1 MKKWAWILAILAIIV
16 AVYYDLSRGSLPV
29 IGSEETTVEE
39 EVDDEEDEDLD
50 ENVFYDDTVAIEVEP
65 GQSLL
70 TIIEQLHEDGY
81 DAPVDHVKS
90 DFEHLNDGILSDE
103 IRAGD
108 VYTFPIYEN

>member
-1 MKKWAWILAILAIIV
+1 MKKWIWILAILAIIV

-29 IGSEETTVEE
+29 VGSEETTVQEQ
-39 EVDDEEDEDLD
+39 VDDEEAEDLD
-50 ENVFYDDTVAIEVEP
+50 EDVFYDDTVAIEVEP

-81 DAPVDHVKS
+81 DEHVDHVKS
-90 DFEHLNDGILSDE
+90 DFEYLNDGILSDE